1 MRELDFG
8 ENDETLRCTT
18 HLGNLLQVG
27 DVVLGYDLTSAV
39 MSGAMEWSIE
49 HKCLNSNYILPD
61 VVLVKKV
68 QGSDKAEDTPGPEK
82 VLGRAKSG
90 RAKKRE
96 RRNRRDE
103 TKMRELE
110 EAAGR
115 MGFLEQAEVNQDLF
129 EEELSNDPE
138 LAEELL
144 AAERELEKIEHVDID
159 PAVYGDGDD
168 EAEVKTEVSID
179 EGNGRSAPD
188 P

>member
-1 MRELDFG
+1 
-8 ENDETLRCTT
+8 
-18 HLGNLLQVG
+18 
-27 DVVLGYDLTSAV
+27 
-39 MSGAMEWSIE
+39 
-49 HKCLNSNYILPD
+49 
-61 VVLVKKV
+61 
-68 QGSDKAEDTPGPEK
+68 
-82 VLGRAKSG
+82 
-90 RAKKRE
+90 
-96 RRNRRDE
+96 
-103 TKMRELE
+103 MRELE

-129 EEELSNDPE
+129 EEELTNDPE

-168 EAEVKTEVSID
+168 EAEVETEVSID